1 MPQHAILISFLLFQA
16 EDKTALADA
25 ITSANI
31 VIYDITSNLEQVDEA
46 SWAVTCEC
54 VPTISIF
61 SISFTFLHLCLL
73 QC

>member
-1 MPQHAILISFLLFQA
+1 MFQA

-46 SWAVTCEC
+46 SWAVTCKC
-54 VPTISIF
+54 FTTISIF
-61 SISFTFLHLCLL
+61 SISLTFLCLL